1 MLYDALV
8 EMFGVAGYD
17 ADRSRVTRADSSP
30 QDASGVRVLLVE
42 DNEVNQQVAR
52 EALESAGASVTIA
65 NHGGEALE
73 ILTRGEQPP
82 PFDVVLMDLQMPE
95 MDGFTATRLL
105 RAKPELRDLPI
116 IAMTA
121 DVMTGA
127 VERCLEAGM
136 NDHVGKPIDPDA
148 LFATLARWT
157 QSREVK
163 AEGPAAKPA
172 RADEEVNVPEI
183 EGVDVAGGLERVA
196 GNKRLYVDLLGQ
208 FVARQ
213 GSAGAQ
219 IEAALENG
227 DRRLAE
233 RLAHSVKG
241 VAGNLGMDSIFQLAG
256 KLQSAIRESRD
267 DVDVLFEGFS
277 WELDRQVQ
285 AIQGALRAQS
295 LAQQGGEGHRR
306 FDPAEALAIV
316 ARLRGLLETSD
327 ADAADTYR
335 KLAEILRGTV
345 DTMRLDALGAAVN
358 GFDYEAALLELN
370 EIAKECEAEK

>member
-1 MLYDALV
+1 M
-8 EMFGVAGYD
+8 
-17 ADRSRVTRADSSP
+17 SRA
-30 QDASGVRVLLVE
+30 
-42 DNEVNQQVAR
+42 NQQVAR
-52 EALESAGASVTIA
+52 ETLENAGASVRIG
-65 NHGGEALE
+65 NHGGEAVE

-121 DVMTGA
+121 DVM
-127 VERCLEAGM
+127 VEAIQRCLDAGM

-157 QSREVK
+157 KSREVK
-163 AEGPAAKPA
+163 AEGLAAKPTRTGA
-172 RADEEVNVPEI
+172 GVDVPEI

-213 GSAGAQ
+213 GGAGAQ
-219 IEAALENG
+219 IAAALENG

-256 KLQSAIRESRD
+256 KLQTA
-267 DVDVLFEGFS
+267 
-277 WELDRQVQ
+277 
-285 AIQGALRAQS
+285 
-295 LAQQGGEGHRR
+295 
-306 FDPAEALAIV
+306 
-316 ARLRGLLETSD
+316 
-327 ADAADTYR
+327 
-335 KLAEILRGTV
+335 
-345 DTMRLDALGAAVN
+345 
-358 GFDYEAALLELN
+358 
-370 EIAKECEAEK
+370 